1 MITGKPREQG
11 TYLIRYLDDKRRVA
25 YQVVYFEK
33 SLAIYKKEIENTT
46 HYLSIDDIEES
57 LKCT

>member
-11 TYLIRYLDDKRRVA
+11 TYLIRYLDEKRRVA

-33 SLAIYKKEIENTT
+33 SLSIYKKEIENTT
-46 HYLSIDDIEES
+46 HYLSIDDVEES
-57 LKCT
+57 LK